1 MRFSLLSGGDE
12 IASFAELG
20 TIVSGIDPSELEA
33 TTTAPTRLKKL
44 PGKRTPPTVV
54 LKRGMT
60 KNIELGAWHE
70 AALAGSSGARK
81 SAELVMFASDGA
93 PVARYHLVNAWPA
106 KLEIGAL
113 KAGSSEE
120 LTETVTIVS
129 DKIHRV
135 AV

>member
-12 IASFAELG
+12 IGSFAELG

-33 TTTAPTRLKKL
+33 TTTAPTLKKL

-60 KNIELGAWHE
+60 KNIELSAWHE
-70 AALAGSSGARK
+70 AALAGASGARK
-81 SAELVMFASDGA
+81 SAELVMFAPDGA